1 MSGLRPALQAEKIEN
16 TESGGVATLHT
27 PATGDQAF
35 GLNDHSTSNGL
46 AVEALGVQALS
57 PAFLTEWFAIA
68 DHPMALPFV
77 MVNCW
82 RELCRA
88 DGELA
93 IFAIRRGG
101 VLVGVVPLIRAQG
114 VVRRWIAP
122 SHAEV
127 GRVVFA
133 MREEPRVVLQAVFAE
148 LTRRG
153 CDVIEMPTV
162 TTDSPT
168 YAGLRETARA
178 TGMSFIED
186 FTCDVPHKALTGG
199 WDEFWKSINGD
210 TRRKFG
216 QQERRLQK
224 LGALDYAVWHG
235 GDGLS
240 ALLDECFEIEASGYK
255 GAQGTAIK
263 FREAEGR
270 FWRAFTADAAAAD
283 VLWIY
288 TLRLDGRLISYE
300 ISIKRGGVLYAMKHG
315 TDVRVEAQAP
325 GNALHLNIFKQ
336 EVAAGECRIYDFAGE
351 MTEWKRRWSKETWP
365 MMGIRLFA
373 PTLRGRV
380 ALVIGPLLRRGL
392 KRLPGLKDFVER
404 LRGQAKPGTTAH
416 RDVDAPGR
424 AARADKLPV
433 APAAPVTPA
442 APGQP
447 PLDSPVETEGRIQE

>member
-16 TESGGVATLHT
+16 AVSGGVGRKGDLRA
-27 PATGDQAF
+27 PASDEQAF
-35 GLNDHSTSNGL
+35 GLSKGSTNDGL
-46 AVEALGVQALS
+46 VVRGISAEQLDVALV
-57 PAFLTEWFAIA
+57 TEWAAIS

-82 RELCRA
+82 RELCRD
-88 DGELA
+88 DGELV
-93 IFAIRRGG
+93 IFVVRRGG
-101 VLVGVVPLIRAQG
+101 ALVGVVPLIRSQG

-133 MREEPRVVLQAVFAE
+133 MREEPLAVLHAVFAE
-148 LTRRG
+148 LNRRG

-162 TTDSPT
+162 TTESPT
-168 YAGLRETARA
+168 YAGVRDAA
-178 TGMSFIED
+178 QAAGMKFVED
-186 FTCDVPHKALTGG
+186 LTCEVPHKSLAGG

-235 GDGLS
+235 GEGLS

-255 GAQGTAIK
+255 GEQGTAIK

-270 FWRAFTADAAAAD
+270 FWRAFTADAAAAG

-288 TLRLDGRLISYE
+288 TLRLDERLISYE
-300 ISIKRGGVLYAMKHG
+300 ISIKLGGVLYAMKHG

-336 EVAAGECRIYDFAGE
+336 EVAAGECHTYDFAGE
-351 MTEWKRRWSKETWP
+351 MTEWKRRWSKETWS

-373 PTLRGRV
+373 PTVRGRA
-380 ALVIGPLLRRGL
+380 ALLAGPLLRRGL
-392 KRLPGLKDFVER
+392 KRLPGMKEFVER
-404 LRGQAKPGTTAH
+404 LRGDKKKRVQPAREADTPA
-416 RDVDAPGR
+416 RP
-424 AARADKLPV
+424 ARADKPPV
-433 APAAPVTPA
+433 APGAAA
-442 APGQP
+442 E
-447 PLDSPVETEGRIQE
+447 PLSDSPVNTEGRVRE